1 MDDPVLRA
9 LFLLDYTKPLLLGL
23 QLLLTLCVG
32 IFALRAPRTP
42 ALLLISI
49 ACFVTVIITAV
60 YLIGNLQTEWKIV
73 LFRVEARR
81 VLFVMA
87 YSLQIVETLIWPTAL
102 VLLIRERRASVPP
115 TI

>member
-9 LFLLDYTKPLLLGL
+9 LFLLEYTKPLLLGV

-32 IFALRAPRTP
+32 IFALRGPRTV
-42 ALLLISI
+42 ALLLISL
-49 ACFVTVIITAV
+49 ACLASVIVTAV
-60 YLIGNLQTEWKIV
+60 YFIGSLQTEWKIV

-81 VLFVMA
+81 ALFVMA
-87 YSLQIVETLIWPTAL
+87 YSLQIVEAFLWPTAL
-102 VLLIRERRASVPP
+102 VLLIRERRASIPP